1 ALDYC
6 LPVIINDQLGT
17 AYMVKENNIGKV
29 LSSIDADTIKAF
41 VENIKEN
48 EYTELQNN
56 IRGVIPKI

>member
-1 ALDYC
+1 
-6 LPVIINDQLGT
+6 
-17 AYMVKENNIGKV
+17 MVKENNIGKV